1 MTIAETTSQ
10 TRNNYT
16 GNGSTTVFSF
26 TFIVLEES
34 NQALNRDYTIKVI
47 LTENDVETIQ
57 QEGTDYTVQLGT
69 DGLGTVTFTTAP
81 TATQSITFLSE
92 IPRTQSTDYIN
103 IGTDKF
109 PANSHEGTVD
119 KLTLISREQDEAI
132 DRSIL
137 LPESSTLTNV
147 TIPVSTENADKA
159 IVVNGAGDDLTAKN
173 LADIGTA
180 PVTDYAKTLL
190 DDNNASEARTTLGL
204 TIGTDVQAD
213 VITTEGDLIKGSS
226 SGEAERLPVG
236 TAGQILQ
243 SNGTN
248 PVYAPFAGKNLIING
263 DFEIAQRGTSFTSVG
278 SGTYTLDRF
287 RYIKS
292 GAMVHDISQNS
303 DVPTVAQ
310 AGRYIPNSLLIDC
323 TTIDSSIGAGDY
335 AAIEQKIEGYN
346 FQAIA
351 QKTFTLSFWV
361 KATKTGT
368 YCAAFRNT
376 GVDRSY
382 VAEYT
387 IDSAN
392 TWEYK
397 TITVSSSPSAGTWNY
412 NNGIGLHVAF
422 LLATGSTFQTT
433 AGSWQTGNYF
443 GTSNQVNAC
452 DNVSNDFRIASVQIE
467 AGSVATEF
475 EKRTVQQEENL
486 CYRYYET
493 GLTGF
498 SGNTSGSNLVY
509 NQNFKVSKR
518 ALASMSVTLQNA
530 TNISTIATGAG
541 VSVNS
546 FQMSI
551 SPSGSGFTRHFDSS
565 WIANA
570 EL

>member
-1 MTIAETTSQ
+1 MPRNGSGTFNRIYNWTTDA
-10 TRNNYT
+10 
-16 GNGSTTVFSF
+16 GNGIDIEASRMDGEFDGLATGLSNSIAKDGQTTITANIPFNSKKITGIANGSARTDSIALGQVQDNSYGTLGTLGGSADTYTANPSPAITAYATGMEFNLKVNATNTGASTLNVSAIGAKDIKKYDGAGSKLDIGFGDLP
-26 TFIVLEES
+26 I
-34 NQALNRDYTIKVI
+34 NQYVKVI
-47 LTENDVETIQ
+47 YD
-57 QEGTDYTVQLGT
+57 GTDFVLRDAVKQ
-69 DGLGTVTFTTAP
+69 
-81 TATQSITFLSE
+81 
-92 IPRTQSTDYIN
+92 
-103 IGTDKF
+103 
-109 PANSHEGTVD
+109 
-119 KLTLISREQDEAI
+119 
-132 DRSIL
+132 
-137 LPESSTLTNV
+137 
-147 TIPVSTENADKA
+147 
-159 IVVNGAGDDLTAKN
+159 
-173 LADIGTA
+173 
-180 PVTDYAKTLL
+180 
-190 DDNNASEARTTLGL
+190 
-204 TIGTDVQAD
+204 
-213 VITTEGDLIKGSS
+213 KG
-226 SGEAERLPVG
+226 
-236 TAGQILQ
+236 
-243 SNGTN
+243 N
-248 PVYAPFAGKNLIING
+248 KNLIING

-278 SGTYTLDRF
+278 NDTYTSDRF

-303 DVPTVAQ
+303 DVPTVTQ

-387 IDSAN
+387 INSAN

-452 DNVSNDFRIASVQIE
+452 DNVSNDFRIASVQVE

-475 EKRTVQQEENL
+475 EKRSIQQEENL
-486 CYRYYET
+486 SYRYYET

-498 SGNTSGSNLVY
+498 SGDTDGSNLVY

-546 FQMSI
+546 FQINI